1 MSHLDKLILYSTGC
15 PKCNVLKKKMD
26 SKNIEYTECNSIP
39 EMEKLNISSVPVL
52 MVNGEL
58 MMFKEA
64 GELNVNKLENE

>member
-1 MSHLDKLILYSTGC
+1 MDKLILYSTGC

-26 SKNIEYTECNSIP
+26 SKNIKYVECNSIS
-39 EMEKLNISSVPVL
+39 EMEKLNISSVPML

-64 GELNVNKLENE
+64 VDYINKR